1 MRKRNPSGLPEFSE
15 RNKVLCNYVWFLL
28 IENMEGLHFQDI
40 EALVEPVLG
49 SADSAEKRVRLTD
62 AMKELESEGVAGLL
76 AEKSLYI
83 LTSGGFRKYASH
95 EYRSGA
101 EIHVKKDPDFAARYT
116 SVRLQRFREQIHGIM
131 LDTMVYC
138 DSPGRKLG
146 EVGLGNLE
154 IALDMAKVIS
164 EEAAA
169 TQKVI
174 EGILKNYVR
183 AEKQLP

>member
-1 MRKRNPSGLPEFSE
+1 
-15 RNKVLCNYVWFLL
+15 
-28 IENMEGLHFQDI
+28 
-40 EALVEPVLG
+40 
-49 SADSAEKRVRLTD
+49 
-62 AMKELESEGVAGLL
+62 
-76 AEKSLYI
+76 
-83 LTSGGFRKYASH
+83 
-95 EYRSGA
+95 
-101 EIHVKKDPDFAARYT
+101 
-116 SVRLQRFREQIHGIM
+116 M